1 MPFTERFLNAKHWQ
15 LFTLMI
21 GLPIIVQFGS
31 MIAILTSAV
40 NGTKEPPLFV
50 MPAYII
56 LMVLFSILS
65 GATTFGWIWSI
76 ASGLQ
81 EKIPNGITMK
91 FKKFKTF
98 YLIAMGYMLLIVL
111 GAFIFVPISMQP
123 DFVPS
128 VGASGI
134 ILLLFIPLHFLA
146 IFGIFYGL
154 YFAAKTL
161 KTVELRREVEFSEFI
176 GEFLMLWFSFIGV
189 WIIQPKLNKLVN
201 QEIEE
206 ESVYI

>member
-31 MIAILTSAV
+31 MIAMFASAV
-40 NGTKEPPLFV
+40 NATNEPPLFV

-56 LMVLFSILS
+56 LIIVVSILS
-65 GATTFGWIWSI
+65 GATTFGWVWSI
-76 ASGLQ
+76 GSGLQ

-111 GAFIFVPISMQP
+111 SLLIFIPISMQP

-128 VGASGI
+128 AAITGI
-134 ILLLFIPLHFLA
+134 LLLLFIPLHFLA

-161 KTVELRREVEFSEFI
+161 KTIELNKEVEFSEFI

-189 WIIQPKLNKLVN
+189 WIIQPKINKLVN
-201 QEIEE
+201 QEPEE
-206 ESVYI
+206 EGVHV